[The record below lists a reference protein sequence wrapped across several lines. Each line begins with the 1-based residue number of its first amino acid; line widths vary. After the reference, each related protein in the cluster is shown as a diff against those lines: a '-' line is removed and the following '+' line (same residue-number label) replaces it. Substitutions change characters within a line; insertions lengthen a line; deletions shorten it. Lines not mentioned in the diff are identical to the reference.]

1 MMFTG
6 VHDRVKTVNIGM
18 AVPAATVLWSK
29 ERQFML
35 ITVGHLRL
43 SRLNRIKLPIFLRQA
58 SSRSSVCVNDGQNP
72 ETPQRNRQKY
82 SLGLAS

>member
-1 MMFTG
+1 MMFAG
-6 VHDRVKTVNIGM
+6 VYDRVKTVDIGM

-29 ERQFML
+29 ERQIML
-35 ITVGHLRL
+35 ITVGRLRL
-43 SRLNRIKLPIFLRQA
+43 SRLNGIKLPIFLRQA
-58 SSRSSVCVNDGQNP
+58 SSRSSVCMNDGQNP